1 MCNKHRSKKSHG
13 NKTTTTTAL
22 DRKRIWEVRPS
33 LHCSIL
39 GTCLSM
45 RELHAVARKGKVRFP
60 LNATDHEIHGCFVEI
75 VETQNAVSKL
85 VDKALEKKYRVVAAR
100 FRRCPDI
107 EALERC
113 WEEAWKNNDI
123 PGAYWAV
130 LTHPMLTDELFR
142 RAFGEVH
149 MLSHLLGASRRT
161 DIYKFQKLDAQCA
174 TLAGKLALVKTV
186 FRKRLK
192 SRDAAITEMQLRLSV
207 LRDVERRLA
216 LAHETI
222 FRLRRNS
229 GAADL
234 EKQVSELRE
243 ELKTTAARA
252 ERAEAELVEAGKFI
266 EQEMTMAGEA
276 MDRIRELSEENAALE
291 QELRSALTCHAE
303 EPCEVMIEND
313 GTRLCGRKI
322 MYVGGR
328 SNLVRYYRALVERR
342 GGVFIHHDGGI
353 ESSMDLL
360 KKAVNSADAVI
371 CPIDCVSHGAC
382 LTIKKTCKQMAKP
395 FIPLRSAGLSSLA
408 HGMHAIG

>member
-1 MCNKHRSKKSHG
+1 MCNKHRKKRSPKSHG
-13 NKTTTTTAL
+13 DKTTTTTAL
-22 DRKRIWEVRPS
+22 DRKRSWEVRPS

-39 GTCLSM
+39 GTCLSV

-60 LNATDHEIHGCFVEI
+60 ANATDYEIHGCFVEI

-85 VDKALEKKYRVVAAR
+85 VDKALEKKYRGVAAK
-100 FRRCPDI
+100 FRRCPD
-107 EALERC
+107 EKAFERC
-113 WEEAWKNNDI
+113 WEEAWKNNDV

-130 LTHPMLTDELFR
+130 LTHPLLTDELFR

-149 MLSHLLGASRRT
+149 MLGASRST
-161 DIYKFQKLDAQCA
+161 DIYKLQKLDSQCA

-192 SRDAAITEMQLRLSV
+192 CRDEVITEIQLRLSV
-207 LRDVERRLA
+207 LKDVERRLA

-222 FRLRRNS
+222 FRLRRDS

-234 EKQVSELRE
+234 EKQISELRE
-243 ELKTTAARA
+243 KLRITTARV
-252 ERAEAELVEAGKFI
+252 ECAEAELVEAGKFI
-266 EQEMTMAGEA
+266 KQEMTITGEA
-276 MDRIRELSEENAALE
+276 MERIRELSEENAALE
-291 QELRSALTCHAE
+291 QELRSALTCRAE
-303 EPCEVMIEND
+303 EPCEVAIEND
-313 GTRLCGRKI
+313 GTKLCGRKI

-342 GGVFIHHDGGI
+342 GGVFGGI
-353 ESSMDLL
+353 ESYKGLL
-360 KKAVNSADAVI
+360 RKAVNSADAVI
-371 CPIDCVSHGAC
+371 CPVDCVSHGAC